1 MKFSPALVL
10 ALSLVSGEAAA
21 QLTLPV
27 RVGGTAVDSTHPLG
41 GADCRAGTQI
51 SLQISYTSASTFN
64 DLEFWVGTDAMT
76 CNTTTARTATNGAAT
91 CWQITQATITGQQST
106 YSNNDFRIAAN
117 RLIDPINDNCTTPGT
132 GRGTIATNYLS
143 LLTTTSSG
151 VNMVGMAL
159 AIPYDLDPPAAAT
172 GVSASPGEG
181 SVEVRWDS
189 RATTSTTT
197 DDSGTTTSTTTTS
210 TDLAGFYIL
219 CDPPLGAASDAGT
232 SDAGGTDAGLDVPDQ
247 TFGDDAGATSAA
259 CVGSFPT
266 IDVYDNATFSRY
278 VRGDRTSASATEAR
292 ATGLRDGVGYRC
304 IVVAED
310 LAGNRSVSLP
320 SQCVVPVPIT
330 DFWERY
336 RAAGGAAE
344 PISCGVRAGSQR
356 SDVTALIALV
366 TVASIAF
373 ARRRRRTS

>member
-10 ALSLVSGEAAA
+10 ALTLVSGEAAA
-21 QLTLPV
+21 QLTLPN

-51 SLQISYTSASTFN
+51 TLQVSYASASTFN
-64 DLEFWVGTDAMT
+64 DLEFWVGTDSMT
-76 CNTTTARTATNGAAT
+76 CNTTTSRTATNGAAT

-117 RLIDPINDNCTTPGT
+117 RLIDPIDGNCTTPAT

-151 VNMVGMAL
+151 VSMVGMAL
-159 AIPYDLDPPAAAT
+159 AIPYDLDPPSVAT

-189 RATTSTTT
+189 RTITETTT
-197 DDSGTTTSTTTTS
+197 DDSGTTTTSTTTS

-219 CDPPLGAASDAGT
+219 CDPSTDAQNDAGT
-232 SDAGGTDAGLDVPDQ
+232 SDAGSTDAGLDVPDQ
-247 TFGDDAGATSAA
+247 TFGDDAGSASAA
-259 CVGSFPT
+259 CSGSFPT
-266 IDVYDNATFSRY
+266 IDIYNDATFNRY
-278 VRGDRTSASATEAR
+278 VRGGRTSASATEAR
-292 ATGLRDGVGYRC
+292 ATGLRNGVGYRC
-304 IVVAED
+304 VVVAED
-310 LAGNRSVSLP
+310 LAGNRSISLP
-320 SQCVVPVPIT
+320 TQCVVPVPVT

-336 RAAGGAAE
+336 RSAGGAAE
-344 PISCGVRAGSQR
+344 PISCGVRRGPHRADGA
-356 SDVTALIALV
+356 ALLALV
-366 TVASIAF
+366 TAASLAF